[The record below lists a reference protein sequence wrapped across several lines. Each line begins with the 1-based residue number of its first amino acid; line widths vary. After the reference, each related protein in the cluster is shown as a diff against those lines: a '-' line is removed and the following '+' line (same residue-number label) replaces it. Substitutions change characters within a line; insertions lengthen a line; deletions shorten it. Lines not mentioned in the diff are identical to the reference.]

1 MVRKISQRKK
11 KVLRKKR
18 SSKRKSSRRK
28 NSKRKSSRRKSS
40 RRKSSRRKSSRKQR
54 GGGDPEVLKQRISD
68 INHELDQYAI
78 CKARNEGQS
87 SANITALCKKH
98 RVWREKSPL
107 NPFGIPRTE
116 MALKLWRDA
125 EQNRVRAGA
134 VAHKIVDSVEGAGLG
149 IPWAPLG

>member
-28 NSKRKSSRRKSS
+28 NSK
-40 RRKSSRRKSSRKQR
+40 RKSSRRKSSRKQR